1 MNNID
6 NKRYLQSGRKVVSLT
21 VDYKEMLILDIGGGG
36 EGIIGKVY
44 GRNVIAIDR
53 ELEELEETNNKS
65 IKIVMDACE
74 MKFASNQFDVTTSFF
89 SLMYMNNEEKEKAIL
104 EINRVLKTGGVFEI
118 WDTNVPM
125 YKGKEQDIYVLKL
138 QINLEAETINTG
150 YGVLMDDKGQNVSD
164 IKTLLIKSGFEIIE
178 YYEYDSELYRIK
190 CIKRLDI
197 A

>member
-1 MNNID
+1 MNDIET
-6 NKRYLQSGRKVVSLT
+6 KRYLKSETKVVSLIA
-21 VDYKEMLILDIGGGG
+21 DYKEMLILDIGGGG

-74 MKFASNQFDVTTSFF
+74 MKFSSNQFDVTTSFF
-89 SLMYMNNEEKEKAIL
+89 SLMYMNNKEKEKAIV
-104 EINRVLKTGGVFEI
+104 EVNRVLKPGGVFEI

-125 YKGKEQDIYVLKL
+125 YKGKGQDIYVLQL
-138 QINLEAETINTG
+138 QIKLETEIINTG
-150 YGVLMDDKGQNVSD
+150 YGVLMDDKGQNVAGL
-164 IKTLLIKSGFEIIE
+164 KTLIMKSGFEIME

-190 CIKRLDI
+190 CTKKNN
-197 A
+197 